1 MEWARHGASWCCSFV
16 ACCAATLAAV
26 ADGDCGSRLS
36 GAGVRRWHFLLFSLS
51 ADNDVVPDGAKSF
64 VKALQRSIR
73 AGGAKGE
80 AAGGKSRG
88 DLATLYDSEFPKLTE
103 RYFKASSWPAA
114 DAIGQFIED
123 GQNAQT
129 DAMRS
134 SILSV
139 SFSCD
144 RAEECLSGPPIGPCG
159 CSGEALTAHART
171 AMRRKYNKS
180 MRSLCCAPERLN
192 IIQTQCDLDRSTP
205 S

>member
-1 MEWARHGASWCCSFV
+1 MVHHGAAPSSH
-16 ACCAATLAAV
+16 AGAATVAAEATV
-26 ADGDCGSRLS
+26 ADGCP
-36 GAGVRRWHFLLFSLS
+36 AGTASLAFHFCLFALS

-123 GQNAQT
+123 GQ
-129 DAMRS
+129 
-134 SILSV
+134 
-139 SFSCD
+139 
-144 RAEECLSGPPIGPCG
+144 
-159 CSGEALTAHART
+159 
-171 AMRRKYNKS
+171 KKK
-180 MRSLCCAPERLN
+180 
-192 IIQTQCDLDRSTP
+192 
-205 S
+205 

>member
-1 MEWARHGASWCCSFV
+1 MERARDRHWCAMALLLRCMLVRQLRRLWLTAVRNRLVS
-16 ACCAATLAAV
+16 LAFHF
-26 ADGDCGSRLS
+26 CLS
-36 GAGVRRWHFLLFSLS
+36 SLS

-123 GQNAQT
+123 GQNT
-129 DAMRS
+129 ETGAMRS
-134 SILSV
+134 SILSL
-139 SFSCD
+139 SFFQLIVL
-144 RAEECLSGPPIGPCG
+144 RNACLD
-159 CSGEALTAHART
+159 L
-171 AMRRKYNKS
+171 
-180 MRSLCCAPERLN
+180 RLGGAGAAGK
-192 IIQTQCDLDRSTP
+192 P
-205 S
+205 

>member
-1 MEWARHGASWCCSFV
+1 
-16 ACCAATLAAV
+16 
-26 ADGDCGSRLS
+26 
-36 GAGVRRWHFLLFSLS
+36 LFALP

-123 GQNAQT
+123 GQ
-129 DAMRS
+129 
-134 SILSV
+134 
-139 SFSCD
+139 
-144 RAEECLSGPPIGPCG
+144 
-159 CSGEALTAHART
+159 
-171 AMRRKYNKS
+171 KKK
-180 MRSLCCAPERLN
+180 
-192 IIQTQCDLDRSTP
+192 
-205 S
+205 